1 MIHAYGGESYPNQP
15 VADSQEG
22 ITDITKINTLEAVEF
37 GHLKNVQQLMEEE
50 ANKVNEKQK
59 QKFHKDVMEELQ
71 MIEKSLTKM
80 IDENSHVT
88 DIEMLERD
96 EFVVDVMRQ
105 DKFVAEGEKVCD
117 KIRKEAEK
125 NVLRLQLLR
134 ERVKT
139 NTYDTMDV

>member
-1 MIHAYGGESYPNQP
+1 
-15 VADSQEG
+15 
-22 ITDITKINTLEAVEF
+22 LEAVEF
-37 GHLKNVQQLMEEE
+37 GQLKNVQQLMEEE

-59 QKFHKDVMEELQ
+59 QKHHKDVMEELQ

-80 IDENSHVT
+80 IDENSRVT

-105 DKFVAEGEKVCD
+105 DKFIAEGEKVCD

-125 NVLRLQLLR
+125 NVLRL
-134 ERVKT
+134 
-139 NTYDTMDV
+139 